1 VARIVWQHHERLD
14 GSGYPLGLKGEEI
27 LAEARVLA
35 VADVVEAM
43 ASHRSYRP
51 MPGLD
56 RALDEI
62 GAQQGILY
70 DPAVVKACLCI
81 FREKDFRLL

>member
-1 VARIVWQHHERLD
+1 
-14 GSGYPLGLKGEEI
+14 LKGEEI
-27 LAEARVLA
+27 LPEARLLA

-56 RALDEI
+56 KALEEI
-62 GAQQGILY
+62 GAQRGILY
-70 DPAVVKACLCI
+70 DPAAVDACLCI
-81 FREKDFRLL
+81 FREKDFRLV

>member
-1 VARIVWQHHERLD
+1 
-14 GSGYPLGLKGEEI
+14 LKGEEI
-27 LAEARVLA
+27 LPEARVLA

-56 RALDEI
+56 KALEEI
-62 GAQQGILY
+62 GAQRGILY
-70 DPAVVKACLCI
+70 DPAVVDACLRI
-81 FREKDFRLL
+81 FREKDFRLA